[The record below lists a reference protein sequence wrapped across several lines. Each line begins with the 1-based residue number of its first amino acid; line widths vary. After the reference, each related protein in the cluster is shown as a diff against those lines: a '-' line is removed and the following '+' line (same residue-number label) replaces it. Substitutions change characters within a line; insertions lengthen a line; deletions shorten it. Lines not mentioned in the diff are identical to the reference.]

1 MKVTLSPTPK
11 NFLKVVQVNNA
22 ESSKPLKNVNAFMEW
37 NPPPPDK
44 KERKKNVDGRGV
56 IEMCLLWKS

>member
-1 MKVTLSPTPK
+1 M
-11 NFLKVVQVNNA
+11 QVNNA

-44 KERKKNVDGRGV
+44 KERKKNVDGSGV